1 MLSRVRSCPVC
12 HREYTDEA
20 LNFCLADGAF
30 LSAPDD
36 PQPTLASPVPRSTE
50 PPTELLPA
58 AQIPQTIAAP
68 DGAVRRK
75 QSPLPWLILGLL
87 AVAFVVYLA
96 LPKGSPPGNSNAS
109 SAGPN
114 NETRDTPAAASTP
127 DDTKDGE
134 RVFSS
139 SEVTEQARIL
149 YKPKPQYTEEARK
162 NQVSGTVVL
171 RAVLSSSGQVT
182 DIRPVSGLPHGLTER
197 AVDAARQIKFTPAM
211 KDGRAVSQS
220 TSIEFTFSPH

>member
-30 LSAPDD
+30 LSAPND

-58 AQIPQTIAAP
+58 AQIPQTIAAR
-68 DGAVRRK
+68 DETVRRK

-96 LPKGSPPGNSNAS
+96 LPKGSPPSNSNTP

-114 NETRDTPAAASTP
+114 NETRDTPPAAQTP

-134 RVFSS
+134 RVYSS
-139 SEVTEQARIL
+139 SEVTVPAIIR
-149 YKPKPQYTEEARK
+149 YKPKPLYTEEARK
-162 NQVSGTVVL
+162 NQVNGTVVL

-182 DIRPVSGLPHGLTER
+182 DIRPVSGLPHGLTEK
-197 AVDAARQIKFTPAM
+197 AVDAARQIKFTPAT
-211 KDGRAVSQS
+211 KNGRFVSQRVQLDYN
-220 TSIEFTFSPH
+220 FSPR